1 LGILFHPGLTG
12 RYYFYF
18 CLGYATIGAKSKANR
33 RLFMNR
39 TVERET
45 IVKLLYL
52 RSMNGTFAPDQY
64 PQEILDTL
72 NQVWDKLDDIDQIIS
87 INLVNWTI
95 DRLNYVDKAIIR
107 YAVYEMKYAK
117 LPFEIAINEALE
129 LTKKYSNLE
138 DNLARNFNNKLLDTI
153 KNYLLN
159 TSE

>member
-1 LGILFHPGLTG
+1 
-12 RYYFYF
+12 
-18 CLGYATIGAKSKANR
+18 
-33 RLFMNR
+33 MNR

>member
-1 LGILFHPGLTG
+1 
-12 RYYFYF
+12 
-18 CLGYATIGAKSKANR
+18 LGYATIGAKSKANR